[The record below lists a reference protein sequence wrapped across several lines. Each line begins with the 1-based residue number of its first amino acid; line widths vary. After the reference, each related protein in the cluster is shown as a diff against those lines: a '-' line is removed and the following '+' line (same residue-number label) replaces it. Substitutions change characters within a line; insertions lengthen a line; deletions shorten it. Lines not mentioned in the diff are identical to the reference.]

1 MNNYNTHAK
10 IGLKFAFG
18 ALLLIAS
25 FFTVILMG
33 AADLTFTDVYS
44 CLFATCVD
52 PLTQTLVWQ
61 IRLPRVIIGALCG
74 AGLAVA
80 GAVLQ
85 NTTRNPLAEPYLF
98 GVVSGAGLGATIVS
112 VVFKEA
118 SASYLPIAAF
128 LGAILAIVIVM
139 AVSVAGKHT
148 RKIESLLLAGVAV
161 SFMLSALSQ
170 FILYMGDP
178 FAANRVMFWL
188 MGSLARVEMPHL
200 YWIVPVLLIGLAIVV
215 LLHRQLDAILLGDES
230 AATLGINVTL
240 VRVILLM
247 VCAAIT
253 ATIVAYC
260 GGIGFVGLMIPHI
273 VRRLFA
279 STSLILVCGSALVGA
294 IFMLWVDVLA
304 RTAVDGQ
311 EIPIGV
317 ITSIIGSL
325 FFLTLMHKK
334 V

>member
-1 MNNYNTHAK
+1 
-10 IGLKFAFG
+10 
-18 ALLLIAS
+18 
-25 FFTVILMG
+25 
-33 AADLTFTDVYS
+33 
-44 CLFATCVD
+44 
-52 PLTQTLVWQ
+52 
-61 IRLPRVIIGALCG
+61 
-74 AGLAVA
+74 
-80 GAVLQ
+80 
-85 NTTRNPLAEPYLF
+85 
-98 GVVSGAGLGATIVS
+98 
-112 VVFKEA
+112 
-118 SASYLPIAAF
+118 
-128 LGAILAIVIVM
+128 M
-139 AVSVAGKHT
+139 AVSVTGKHV

-200 YWIVPVLLIGLAIVV
+200 YWIVPVLLVGLAIVV